1 MADIQDS
8 FKMVFNKI
16 ENYQKYQEF
25 KEKKP
30 NNLIRK
36 ANLLSKGKA
45 T

>member
-25 KEKKP
+25 KEKKTEQL
-30 NNLIRK
+30 NK
-36 ANLLSKGKA
+36 KGESFEQIK
-45 T
+45 